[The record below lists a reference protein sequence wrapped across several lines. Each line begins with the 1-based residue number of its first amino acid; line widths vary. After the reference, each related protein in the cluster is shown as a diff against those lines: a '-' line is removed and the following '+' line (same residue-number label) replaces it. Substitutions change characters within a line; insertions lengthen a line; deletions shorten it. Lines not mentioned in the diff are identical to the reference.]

1 MKMKTMLIPAACA
14 VLLAATAC
22 SGGTRDGG
30 KSAAGQPGQSNG
42 QTNGQTEVKKEPV
55 ELVFYSQVADYD
67 QTFMETFGNLI
78 QKKFPHITVKHLP
91 AGSNKV
97 ADVVASGQTIDV
109 LFMSI
114 GQADTLTTYGYQYD
128 ISELI
133 KTRKYDLSK
142 LEPST
147 VELQK
152 GFAGGGMYGLP
163 VFTNTL
169 GLFYNKNLFDKFG
182 VEYPKDGL
190 TWDQL
195 KEMAKRLSRSEGG
208 VDYKGLVMSSSANIV
223 LNQYSVQYLDAAT
236 KKSVFT
242 TDTFKKAFELLTSV
256 SQIPGNGLNAQT
268 WSLAAQQKMFFQDQS
283 AAMLLHFVVLSL
295 STLRDQFNWDIA
307 TYPQLADKPG
317 VGPQSYPTYFYV
329 TKTSKHKE
337 DAFDVIAYMTT
348 DEFQSHLAKKGML
361 PILKDRT
368 AGMAQ
373 FGQDVPTLKNKNV
386 KALLP
391 ETFAPSALTK
401 VEIVKGQTPGHSAFF
416 EAYQNVV
423 LGTKDTNTALR
434 EAGEKL
440 DQKLAELLK

>member
-1 MKMKTMLIPAACA
+1 MKKIMIPAACA
-14 VLLAATAC
+14 ILLATTAC
-22 SGGTRDGG
+22 GGTKDAG
-30 KSAAGQPGQSNG
+30 KDAGGQPGA
-42 QTNGQTEVKKEPV
+42 TAEVKKEPV

-67 QTFMETFGNLI
+67 ATFMDTFGSLI

-97 ADVVASGQTIDV
+97 ADVVAAGQTIDV
-109 LFMSI
+109 MFMSI
-114 GQADTLTTYGYQYD
+114 GQADTLTTYDYQYD
-128 ISELI
+128 ISEMI
-133 KTRKYDLSK
+133 KNSKYDLTK
-142 LEPST
+142 LEPSA

-152 GFAGGGMYGLP
+152 GFASGGMYGLP

-182 VEYPKDGL
+182 VEYPKDGN
-190 TWDQL
+190 TWDQV
-195 KEMAKRLSRSEGG
+195 KDMAKRLSRSEGG

-236 KKSVFT
+236 KKSVFN
-242 TDTFKKAFELLTSV
+242 TDAFKKPFELLTSV
-256 SQIPGNGLNAQT
+256 AQIPGNGLNAQT

-295 STLRDQFNWDIA
+295 STLKDQFDWDIA
-307 TYPQLADKPG
+307 SYPQLADKPG

-329 TKTSKHKE
+329 TKTSKHKN
-337 DAFDVIAYMTT
+337 DAFDVIAYMTSE
-348 DEFQSHLAKKGML
+348 EFQNHLSKKGML

-373 FGQDVPTLKNKNV
+373 FGQDVPLLKGKNV

-391 ETFAPSALTK
+391 EKFAPSALTK
-401 VEIVKGQTPGHSAFF
+401 VEIVKGQGPGHTAFF

-423 LGTKDTNTALR
+423 LGTKDTNSALR

-440 DQKLAELLK
+440 DLKLAELLK

>member
-1 MKMKTMLIPAACA
+1 MTNKKKLVYP
-14 VLLAATAC
+14 LLAGAIMLTTAC
-22 SGGTRDGG
+22 SGGGSPSPGATETG
-30 KSAAGQPGQSNG
+30 KDKPAEQ
-42 QTNGQTEVKKEPV
+42 KKEPV

-67 QTFMETFGNLI
+67 ETFMEVFGNMI
-78 QKKFPHITVKHLP
+78 QKKYPHITVKHLK

-97 ADVVASGQTIDV
+97 ADVVATGQTIDV
-109 LFMSI
+109 MFMSI
-114 GQADTLTTYGYQYD
+114 GQADTLTTYDYQYD

-133 KTRKYDLSK
+133 KTRKFDLSK
-142 LEPST
+142 LEPSA

-152 GFAGGGMYGLP
+152 GFANNGMYGLP

-169 GLFYNKNLFDKFG
+169 GLFYNKNIFDKFG
-182 VEYPKDGL
+182 VEYPKDGMN
-190 TWDQL
+190 WDQL
-195 KEMAKRLSRSEGG
+195 KDLAKRLSRSEGG
-208 VDYKGLVMSSSANIV
+208 VNYNGLVMSSSANIV
-223 LNQYSVQYLDAAT
+223 LNQFSAAYLDPAT
-236 KKSVFT
+236 KKSIFT
-242 TDTFKKAFELLTSV
+242 TDNFKKAFELLTSV
-256 SQIPGNGLNAQT
+256 SKIPGNELNAQN
-268 WSLAAQQKMFFQDQS
+268 WSLAGQQKMFFQDQS

-295 STLRDQFNWDIA
+295 STLKDQFNWDIA

-329 TKTSKHKE
+329 TKTGKHKE
-337 DAFDVIAYMTT
+337 DAFDAIAYLTSE
-348 DEFQSHLAKKGML
+348 EFQSHLAKKGML
-361 PILKDRT
+361 PILKDRV

-391 ETFAPSALTK
+391 EKFAPSALTK
-401 VEIVKGQTPGHSAFF
+401 VEIVKGQSPGHTAFF

-440 DQKLAELLK
+440 DQKLADLFK

>member
-1 MKMKTMLIPAACA
+1 MGNKKKIGL
-14 VLLAATAC
+14 LLAAIAVFATAC
-22 SGGTRDGG
+22 SGGKTPSTASPEAG
-30 KSAAGQPGQSNG
+30 KDTKQAEQ
-42 QTNGQTEVKKEPV
+42 KKAPV

-67 QTFMETFGNLI
+67 QTFMDTFGTMI
-78 QKKFPHITVKHLP
+78 QKKFPHVTVKHLP

-109 LFMSI
+109 MFMSI
-114 GQADTLTTYGYQYD
+114 GQADTLTTYDYQYD

-142 LEPST
+142 LEPSA

-152 GFAGGGMYGLP
+152 GFANNGMYGLP

-195 KEMAKRLSRSEGG
+195 KDLAKRLSRSEGG
-208 VDYKGLVMSSSANIV
+208 VKYNGLVMSSSANIV
-223 LNQYSVQYLDAAT
+223 LNQYSAAYLDPAT
-236 KKSVFT
+236 KKSIFT
-242 TDTFKKAFELLTSV
+242 TDNFKKAFELLTSV
-256 SQIPGNGLNAQT
+256 AKIPNNELTAQN
-268 WSLAAQQKMFFQDQS
+268 WALAAQQKMFFQDQS

-295 STLRDQFNWDIA
+295 STLKEQFNWDIA
-307 TYPQLADKPG
+307 TFPQLADKPG

-337 DAFDVIAYMTT
+337 DAFDVIAYLTT
-348 DEFQSHLAKKGML
+348 EEFQSHLAKKGML
-361 PILKDRT
+361 PILKDRV

-391 ETFAPSALTK
+391 EKFAPSALTK
-401 VEIVKGQTPGHSAFF
+401 VEVVKGQSPGHTAFF
-416 EAYQNVV
+416 DAYQNTV

-440 DQKLAELLK
+440 DQQLANVLK

>member
-1 MKMKTMLIPAACA
+1 MKNKIKLITAATA
-14 VLLAATAC
+14 MVLAATAC
-22 SGGTRDGG
+22 SGGTKD
-30 KSAAGQPGQSNG
+30 AGT
-42 QTNGQTEVKKEPV
+42 QTAGDAGSKAPEKKEPV

-67 QTFMETFGNLI
+67 ATFMDTFGNMI

-91 AGSNKV
+91 AGANKV

-128 ISELI
+128 ISDMI
-133 KTRKYDLSK
+133 KTKKYDLSK

-152 GFAGGGMYGLP
+152 GFASGGMYGLP

-195 KEMAKRLSRSEGG
+195 KDMAKRLSRSEGG
-208 VDYKGLVMSSSANIV
+208 IDYKGLVMSSSANIV
-223 LNQYSVQYLDAAT
+223 LNQYSAAYLDAAT

-242 TDTFKKAFELLTSV
+242 SEQFGKAFNLLTSV
-256 SQIPGNGLNAQT
+256 AQIPGNGLNAQT

-283 AAMLLHFVVLSL
+283 AAMLLHFVVLAL
-295 STLRDQFNWDIA
+295 STLKDQFNWDIA
-307 TYPQLADKPG
+307 TFPQLADKPG

-337 DAFDVIAYMTT
+337 DAFDVIAYMTSE
-348 DEFQSHLAKKGML
+348 EFQNNLARKGML
-361 PILKDRT
+361 PILKDRV
-368 AGMAQ
+368 AGMSQ
-373 FGQDVPTLKNKNV
+373 FGQEVPLLKNKNV

-391 ETFAPSALTK
+391 EKFAPSALTK
-401 VEIVKGQTPGHSAFF
+401 VEIVRGQSPGHTAFF
-416 EAYQNVV
+416 DAYQNVV

-440 DQKLAELLK
+440 DKSLADLLK